1 MAANSEPAIP
11 RQSTKPTS
19 AGFTSND
26 GETQATNLR
35 VCDTCIRKKVK
46 CNQARPKCSHCSE
59 RGVTCAY
66 SSKRRKP
73 GPPPG
78 SHHRSTTSTP
88 LTNPGHQRNHEEDQ
102 IVTQFPSPAHSA
114 STAGHLA
121 SHLLPNQELPTY
133 SNLDASSTEE
143 EDLVL
148 TFFDILQDAN
158 PIFSRSRFLNNYRHS
173 LCDSGLISTITT
185 ISARLTKSLS
195 LQESVAVDDR
205 IDLLLSSTAVQDNL
219 FSDTPVLDQFR
230 KSCIL
235 AVYEFHQ
242 FPGHQSWMRIGALT
256 RMALRVGLDQL
267 QNPRSLQPEWSA
279 VSEEDLDEWR
289 AIWWCIYRLDS
300 YSNLSSGTPYLIS
313 EHLVTTAFILHDPQQ
328 SPPLQDNVPRISL
341 SDQPS
346 DVWKLLPGVLAHP
359 DTIVANMHNITTT
372 ITRQVGSLMRLC
384 KVRPQEEID
393 VRLTEV
399 ERRLSAL
406 RLALPLNWLNPKR
419 NAFSNESHA
428 DHHARIVTLFQLLMA
443 RLLLALLQCGA
454 LLDEQWLISWQEV
467 LEICQNIAC
476 IAEQWDSSFCV
487 KVDPAISFV
496 VFTTLVFLDIHGK
509 SITTPDGTLRV
520 QIEHDKTVL
529 RLMLEQFAT
538 IWTLPRL
545 LKLSYVTFSE
555 SIPGSLTDRHIK
567 RIILRFDAPLHS
579 RWLQFLADPHKYLND
594 DQ

>member
-46 CNQARPKCSHCSE
+46 CAFLGSQPEELHGWALVLP
-59 RGVTCAY
+59 
-66 SSKRRKP
+66 RKK
-73 GPPPG
+73 
-78 SHHRSTTSTP
+78 TSNTA
-88 LTNPGHQRNHEEDQ
+88 
-102 IVTQFPSPAHSA
+102 IPAS
-114 STAGHLA
+114 
-121 SHLLPNQELPTY
+121 
-133 SNLDASSTEE
+133 
-143 EDLVL
+143 VL

-328 SPPLQDNVPRISL
+328 SPPLQDNC
-341 SDQPS
+341 
-346 DVWKLLPGVLAHP
+346 GV
-359 DTIVANMHNITTT
+359 
-372 ITRQVGSLMRLC
+372 
-384 KVRPQEEID
+384 
-393 VRLTEV
+393 
-399 ERRLSAL
+399 
-406 RLALPLNWLNPKR
+406 
-419 NAFSNESHA
+419 
-428 DHHARIVTLFQLLMA
+428 
-443 RLLLALLQCGA
+443 